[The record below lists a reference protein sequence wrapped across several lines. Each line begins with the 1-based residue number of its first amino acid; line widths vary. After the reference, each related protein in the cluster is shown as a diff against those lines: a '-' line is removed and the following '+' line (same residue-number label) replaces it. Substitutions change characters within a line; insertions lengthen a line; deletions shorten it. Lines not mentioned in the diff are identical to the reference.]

1 MQVGIKHINFLLI
14 FLLNISCNYFFVD
27 NPHKVD
33 EFYLHYTYLDCYK
46 IPLIK
51 PSNFFNCNPKNHRW
65 ILSNG
70 YEGEGIIL
78 DSFNVLDSI
87 VIGKRFFDSS
97 IRQIYNRSDIK
108 TYIFKNLND
117 SSKAFLTYPLDT
129 NWFIFNVKANQ
140 TYAFRTEK
148 GFMKKIKKFIK
159 SQIQFLDIDNTNQK
173 LLDTGYLSWFPNDV
187 KTKLKK

>member
-14 FLLNISCNYFFVD
+14 ILLNISCNYFFVD

-33 EFYLHYTYLDCYK
+33 EFYLHYTYKDSYK

-51 PSNFFNCNPKNHRW
+51 PSKFFYCNPKNHRW
-65 ILSNG
+65 IFSSG

-97 IRQIYNRSDIK
+97 IRQIYKRSDIK
-108 TYIFKNLND
+108 TYILKNLKD
-117 SSKAFLTYPLDT
+117 SSKACLTYPLDT

-140 TYAFRTEK
+140 TYSFRTEK
-148 GFMKKIKKFIK
+148 RIYEKNKKVYKKSNSF
-159 SQIQFLDIDNTNQK
+159 SR
-173 LLDTGYLSWFPNDV
+173 YR
-187 KTKLKK
+187 